1 MTQGI
6 IMKLYGSYTSP
17 FVRHCRIA
25 LLEGQLNGNLACEF
39 IETDADSSAKLSP
52 TKKVP
57 FLQDQKA
64 GKDIGLTDS
73 ASILM
78 YLREQSGKSFLK
90 DAQDFNLFCNV
101 NTVLDAAVNLFFL
114 EKFDKI
120 TPEQSSYLTRHRDR
134 VESALLHMNESS
146 YSSQAPFTDGELRL
160 ACFLDWG
167 LFRNRI
173 NIDGLNNLQAL
184 LKAARSFDIFSQT
197 APPIGA

>member
-1 MTQGI
+1 
-6 IMKLYGSYTSP
+6 MKLYGSYTSP

-25 LLEGQLNGNLACEF
+25 LLQGQLNGNLACEF
-39 IETDADSSAKLSP
+39 IETDAVSSAKLSP

-57 FLQDQKA
+57 FLHDQHA
-64 GKDIGLTDS
+64 GNEIELTDS

-78 YLREQSGKSFLK
+78 YLREQSGEVFLK

-114 EKFDKI
+114 EKFDAI
-120 TPEQSSYLTRHRDR
+120 TPEQSGYLTRHKER
-134 VESALLHMNESS
+134 VESALQHLNEST
-146 YSSQAPFTDGELRL
+146 YSNQAPFTDGELRL

-167 LFRNRI
+167 LYRNRI

-184 LKAARSFDIFSQT
+184 LNAARSFDLFAQT
-197 APPIGA
+197 APPADA

>member
-1 MTQGI
+1 
-6 IMKLYGSYTSP
+6 MKLYGSYTSP

-25 LLEGQLNGNLACEF
+25 LLEGQAQGTLACEF

-57 FLQDQKA
+57 FLHDQQE
-64 GKDIGLTDS
+64 GKEIALTDS

-78 YLREQSGKSFLK
+78 YLREQSGKRFFD

-101 NTVLDAAVNLFFL
+101 NTVLDASVNLFFL
-114 EKFDKI
+114 EKFDEI
-120 TPEQSSYLTRHRDR
+120 LPAQSSYLTRHKER
-134 VESALLHMNESS
+134 VQSALEHMNENS
-146 YSSQAPFTDGELRL
+146 YSAQAPFSDGELRL

-173 NIDGLNNLQAL
+173 HLEGLDNLQAL
-184 LKAARSFDIFSQT
+184 LTAARNYPLFAQT
-197 APPIGA
+197 APPSGA

>member
-1 MTQGI
+1 
-6 IMKLYGSYTSP
+6 MKLYGSYTSP

-25 LLEGQLNGNLACEF
+25 LLEGQLSGALECEF

-57 FLQDQKA
+57 FLQDTQRDKNNNET
-64 GKDIGLTDS
+64 DIGLTDS

-78 YLREQSGKSFLK
+78 YLREQSGKAFFN

-101 NTVLDAAVNLFFL
+101 NTVLDASVNLFFL
-114 EKFDKI
+114 EKFDDVL
-120 TPEQSSYLTRHRDR
+120 PEQSSYLTRHRDR
-134 VESALLHMNESS
+134 VQSALIHINESQ
-146 YSSQAPFTDGELRL
+146 YSNQAPFTDGELRL

-173 NIDGLNNLQAL
+173 NIDGLDNLKAL
-184 LKAARSFDIFSQT
+184 LKAARNYEIFSQT
-197 APPIGA
+197 APPVGS